1 MAKPELIAAPGSDGA
16 GVADLAGVYLLFEF
30 GDGEAD
36 DLHVSLFVVA
46 FVQAG
51 GEFFGDED
59 VLALARETGEEAG
72 LCAQLAAREL
82 FGIVA
87 FGFPST
93 LRQLERALA
102 DGVAVLFDEP
112 DVIAVDGKDGGAVIL
127 VDDAI
132 DAASAVRAF
141 DLVFAKA
148 EPRILGV

>member
-1 MAKPELIAAPGSDGA
+1 MSSSATKKCW
-16 GVADLAGVYLLFEF
+16 
-30 GDGEAD
+30 
-36 DLHVSLFVVA
+36 
-46 FVQAG
+46 
-51 GEFFGDED
+51 
-59 VLALARETGEEAG
+59 RW
-72 LCAQLAAREL
+72 AREL

>member
-1 MAKPELIAAPGSDGA
+1 M
-16 GVADLAGVYLLFEF
+16 
-30 GDGEAD
+30 
-36 DLHVSLFVVA
+36 
-46 FVQAG
+46 
-51 GEFFGDED
+51 
-59 VLALARETGEEAG
+59 LALAAEAVGDPHPRQLGHAAGEEAG
-72 LCAQLAAREL
+72 LFAQLTAREF
-82 FGIVA
+82 FGVVDL
-87 FGFPST
+87 GFPST